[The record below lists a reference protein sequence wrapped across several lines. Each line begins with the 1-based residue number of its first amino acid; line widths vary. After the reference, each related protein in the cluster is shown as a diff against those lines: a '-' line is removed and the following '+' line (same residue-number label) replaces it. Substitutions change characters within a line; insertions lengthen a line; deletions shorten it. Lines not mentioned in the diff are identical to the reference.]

1 MKDLPTSPP
10 VIEQHIFSQKTQQ
23 IAISPHQKIL
33 NSLFSNTFMVGTSL
47 AIALD
52 NKSIEEHPVIKL
64 VNLCMVYRTAYMETM
79 ALDDINLHIR
89 KGEFVAVM
97 GPSGCGKSTLLNIV
111 GMIDTPASGEYWFD
125 GQEIAKRSENA
136 LVDLR
141 KRNIGFIFQNF
152 NLIDDLSVAENV
164 DLPLLYL
171 GLSRGERKQKVA
183 EALALV
189 GLENRARHK
198 PQELSG
204 GQQQR
209 VAVARSVVGNP
220 KLILADEPT
229 GNLDTKNGD
238 DVMQMLAMLKSRGTT
253 ILMVTH
259 SPEHGARAD
268 RIIYMLDGRIDA
280 RIDARVDTRIDA
292 RLEGRMLGEAQ

>member
-1 MKDLPTSPP
+1 MRNLFLGNGDNQMIRLKDLS
-10 VIEQHIFSQKTQQ
+10 K
-23 IAISPHQKIL
+23 
-33 NSLFSNTFMVGTSL
+33 
-47 AIALD
+47 
-52 NKSIEEHPVIKL
+52 
-64 VNLCMVYRTAYMETM
+64 VYRTAYMETV
-79 ALDDINLHIR
+79 ALDKINIHIR

-111 GMIDTPASGEYWFD
+111 GMIDTAASGEYFFD
-125 GQEIAKRSENA
+125 GEEIASRSENE

-141 KRNIGFIFQNF
+141 KQNIGFIFQNF
-152 NLIDDLSVAENV
+152 NLIDDLSVQENV

-171 GLSRGERKQKVA
+171 GLSKKERREKVA
-183 EALALV
+183 QALELV
-189 GLENRARHK
+189 GLEGRAKHK

-209 VAVARSVVGNP
+209 VAVARSVVGDP

-238 DVMQMLAMLKSRGTT
+238 DVMNMLALLKEKGAT

-259 SPEHGARAD
+259 SPEHGAKAD
-268 RIIYMLDGRIDA
+268 RIISMLDGKVVSGAEEQLIDPVSNVTA
-280 RIDARVDTRIDA
+280 LKQAN
-292 RLEGRMLGEAQ
+292 

>member
-1 MKDLPTSPP
+1 MIRLKDLS
-10 VIEQHIFSQKTQQ
+10 K
-23 IAISPHQKIL
+23 
-33 NSLFSNTFMVGTSL
+33 
-47 AIALD
+47 
-52 NKSIEEHPVIKL
+52 
-64 VNLCMVYRTAYMETM
+64 VYRTAYMETV
-79 ALDDINLHIR
+79 ALDKINIHIR

-111 GMIDTPASGEYWFD
+111 GMIDTAASGEYFFD
-125 GQEIAKRSENA
+125 GEEIASRSENE

-141 KRNIGFIFQNF
+141 KQNIGFIFQNF
-152 NLIDDLSVAENV
+152 NLIDDLSVQENV

-171 GLSRGERKQKVA
+171 GLSKKERREKVA
-183 EALALV
+183 QALELV
-189 GLENRARHK
+189 GLEGRAKHK

-209 VAVARSVVGNP
+209 VAVARSVVGDP

-238 DVMQMLAMLKSRGTT
+238 DVMNMLALLKEKGAT

-259 SPEHGARAD
+259 SPEHGAKAD
-268 RIIYMLDGRIDA
+268 RIISMLDGKVVSGAEEQLIDPVSNVTA
-280 RIDARVDTRIDA
+280 LKQAN
-292 RLEGRMLGEAQ
+292 